1 MQDFIMINDNDNVVV
16 ALRTIRAGEKLY
28 VPVTKTADVSGESCG
43 AGGIPVRESGF
54 CVDDRCGDPSRE
66 SGPKEVGDPSRESG
80 PKEVGDPFRENGTE
94 EREDPWRGEMREVV
108 ALEEIPAGHKMAI
121 GFIPQGGEVI
131 KYGYRIGNA
140 KETVKPGAWI
150 HTHNLKTALGDLLE
164 YTYEPVFPERGRWD
178 GGAEGK
184 VLSRE
189 ASGSKAEKI
198 SRSGG
203 EAATFMGFRRSDGQ
217 VGVRNEI
224 WIIPTV
230 GCVNNV
236 AAAIAKQANSRLA
249 LQADT
254 ASVGGV
260 EEVIAFP
267 HPYGCSQMGEDQEHT
282 RQILADL
289 VRHPNAG
296 GVLVLGLGCENS
308 NIEVL
313 KPYIGDYD
321 EDRVKFLVS
330 QDCED
335 EVAEALELI
344 DRLIRYASAFKR
356 EPVSADRLVIGMKC
370 GGSDGLSGITAN
382 PLVGRFSD
390 RLIREGGTTILTEVP
405 EMFGAET
412 ILMNRCANEALFLQT
427 VALINDFKTYFK
439 SHNQTIYENP
449 SPGNKKGG
457 ISTLEDKSLGC
468 TQKSGSAPVTGVL
481 QYGERVQVSGLNLL
495 SAPGNDLVA
504 ATALAAAGAQIVLFT
519 TGRGTPFASPVP
531 TVKISTNSALAGK
544 KANWIDYNAGV
555 LVEDRGME
563 EETERLFGY
572 VLEVASGR
580 KVCSEEAGYHDMAI
594 FKQGVTL

>member
-1 MQDFIMINDNDNVVV
+1 MQDFLKINENDKVVV
-16 ALRTIRAGEKLY
+16 ALKTIPAGET
-28 VPVTKTADVSGESCG
+28 VTVDVQGEKKQ
-43 AGGIPVRESGF
+43 I
-54 CVDDRCGDPSRE
+54 
-66 SGPKEVGDPSRESG
+66 
-80 PKEVGDPFRENGTE
+80 T
-94 EREDPWRGEMREVV
+94 

-121 GFIPQGGEVI
+121 CDIPAGEEVI

-140 KETVKPGAWI
+140 KENIRAGAWV

-164 YTYEPVFPERGRWD
+164 YQYEPVEV
-178 GGAEGK
+178 E
-184 VLSRE
+184 
-189 ASGSKAEKI
+189 EKHT
-198 SRSGG
+198 
-203 EAATFMGFRRSDGQ
+203 EDVTFMGFKRPDGK

-236 AAAIAKQANSRLA
+236 ATAIARQANRFVKG
-249 LQADT
+249 T
-254 ASVGGV
+254 V

-267 HPYGCSQMGEDQEHT
+267 HPYGCSQMGDDQEHT

-289 VRHPNAG
+289 INHPNAG

-308 NIEVL
+308 NIDVL
-313 KPYIGDYD
+313 KNYIGDYD
-321 EDRVKFLVS
+321 ENRVRFLVA
-330 QDCED
+330 QECED
-335 EVAEALELI
+335 EIAEAVEVVKELI
-344 DRLIRYASAFKR
+344 GYASGFER
-356 EPVSADRLVIGMKC
+356 EPVSVSRLVIGMKC

-390 RLIREGGTTILTEVP
+390 TLISKGGTTILTEVP

-412 ILMNRCANEALFLQT
+412 ILMNRCADRELFGKT
-427 VALINDFKTYFK
+427 VELINDFKNYFK

-468 TQKSGSAPVTGVL
+468 TQKSGSAKVKGVL
-481 QYGERVQVSGLNLL
+481 RYGETVKTAGLNLL

-531 TVKISTNSALAGK
+531 TVKIATNSTLAGRK
-544 KANWIDYNAGV
+544 KNWIDFNAGV
-555 LVEDRGME
+555 LVEDRSME
-563 EETERLFGY
+563 EETAKLFAY
-572 VLEVASGR
+572 VVEVASGR
-580 KVCSEEAGYHDMAI
+580 KVCSEEAGFHDMAI